1 MIAFLVRRLLSSVP
15 TLVGVSVLS
24 FLLLNL
30 LPHDPIETWSGG
42 GAYSAEAVE
51 HLRHEL
57 RLEKGPVERYLAWG
71 LALLR
76 GDLGRSLLDD
86 RSVVS
91 VIAAALPCTLL
102 LNLCSVFLIYGL
114 AIPFGLF
121 GASSPG
127 STADRLGRF
136 LLILLYAVPSFA
148 AGLLLQQWC
157 AVRLGWLPLPG
168 LSGEAPATGGR
179 LLDLA
184 RHLVL
189 PSLCLALSG
198 WALVARYSR
207 AAFRSVVGRE
217 FMAVARAKGLSRLRA
232 SLHVVAN
239 TAVPFIT
246 LLATIVPGLA
256 GGSVVI
262 EQVFSL
268 PGVGRLYL
276 SSIEARDY
284 PVVLGLTLLSALLV
298 LAGHLLVDVLYLVA
312 DPRIR
317 SGFLEEEGDVA

>member
-1 MIAFLVRRLLSSVP
+1 MTAFLVRRLLSSVP
-15 TLVGVSVLS
+15 TLAGVSVLS

-30 LPHDPIETWSGG
+30 LPRDPIETWSGG
-42 GAYSAEAVE
+42 GTYSAEAVE
-51 HLRHEL
+51 HLRQEL

-76 GDLGRSLLDD
+76 GDLGRSLRDG

-91 VIAAALPCTLL
+91 VIAGALPCTLL
-102 LNLCSVFLIYGL
+102 LNLCSVVLIYGL
-114 AIPFGLF
+114 AIPFGLV
-121 GASSPG
+121 GASTPA

-136 LLILLYAVPSFA
+136 FLILLYAVPSFA
-148 AGLLLQQWC
+148 AGLLLQQWF
-157 AVRLGWLPLPG
+157 AVRLGWLPLQG
-168 LSGEAPATGGR
+168 LYGDPPLTGGR

-276 SSIEARDY
+276 SSIEAHDY

-298 LAGHLLVDVLYLVA
+298 LAGQLVVDVLYLFA

-317 SGFLEEEGDVA
+317 SGFLEGEGDVA